1 MEAYNAVIF
10 KADPNLKKKIV
21 KQKKNTTT
29 TTDDCNVSL

>member
-10 KADPNLKKKIV
+10 KADPNLKKKNCET
-21 KQKKNTTT
+21 KKNTTT